1 MHSARL
7 EPHVGPGFMAT
18 VAAQGLDCRGAV
30 EAQSPPSHVTGAEL
44 LARLWKDG
52 GEWTTCTLGSSRLG
66 DSVLEWTL

>member
-7 EPHVGPGFMAT
+7 EPDVGPGFMAT
-18 VAAQGLDCRGAV
+18 VSAQGLDRRGGV
-30 EAQSPPSHVTGAEL
+30 EAQSLPSHVTGTEL

-66 DSVLEWTL
+66 DSVLAWTL